1 MAELPSA
8 GESVSPAPSAAIGA
22 KSRLYRSPS
31 TVSMSRPCWVVVSA
45 RVSPSELG
53 PHDRSGV
60 VISNDLPT
68 NGSRFLVIHNGREI
82 DVHIAIP
89 LADPAVHGS
98 KVIRLDNRYAGATD
112 LSCQRPSSFPPAGM
126 LFARSCGDIELH
138 RLYTAIQLS

>member
-1 MAELPSA
+1 MDDAFETILIAWLAFALLAQRPTHSRGGTDGSNPLFSA
-8 GESVSPAPSAAIGA
+8 GDSVSPAPSAAIGA

-31 TVSMSRPCWVVVSA
+31 TVSMNRPCWVAVSA

-112 LSCQRPSSFPPAGM
+112 LS
-126 LFARSCGDIELH
+126 
-138 RLYTAIQLS
+138 